1 MIKILSIDSST
12 NASGYAVFIDGE
24 LNSYG
29 LLDMKQIKNI
39 EQRMKE
45 MTQSIY
51 KIIDAER
58 PDIVVVE
65 LTSVS
70 RNVQTQRHLTM
81 LLGAIYGKC
90 IDLDIFWCALRPSEW
105 RSAISGER
113 PSRRDE
119 LKKWSI
125 EKVSELF
132 GKDIDSDD
140 ISDAVLI
147 GLAYINMFS

>member
-1 MIKILSIDSST
+1 MTVLEFWNKAMIKILSIDSST
-12 NASGYAVFIDGE
+12 NASGYAVFVDGE

-70 RNVQTQRHLTM
+70 RNVQT
-81 LLGAIYGKC
+81 
-90 IDLDIFWCALRPSEW
+90 
-105 RSAISGER
+105 
-113 PSRRDE
+113 
-119 LKKWSI
+119 
-125 EKVSELF
+125 
-132 GKDIDSDD
+132 
-140 ISDAVLI
+140 
-147 GLAYINMFS
+147 